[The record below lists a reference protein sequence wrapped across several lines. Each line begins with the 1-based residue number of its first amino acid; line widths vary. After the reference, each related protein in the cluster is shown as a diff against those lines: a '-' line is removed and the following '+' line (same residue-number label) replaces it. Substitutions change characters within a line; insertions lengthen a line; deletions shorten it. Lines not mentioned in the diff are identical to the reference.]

1 MEVKNIKLPEL
12 GHIGLVVNNVENYAN
27 LLSDKLGMHEFDIY
41 YFEPNIARVKGEK
54 IESFKLKIAI
64 SEFTNK
70 VKIELIQPII
80 DGGFFS
86 EYLKQKGN
94 GINHLAFYVQDLKKW
109 REYFL
114 ENGCKIFYEA
124 TAQDKIRG
132 KRQVF
137 YTKIND
143 LNYYYEFAQLSQ

>member
-1 MEVKNIKLPEL
+1 MEVKNLKIPEL
-12 GHIGLVVNNVENYAN
+12 GHIGLVVDNVENYDN
-27 LLSDKLGMHEFDIY
+27 LLSDKLGMREFDIY
-41 YFEPNIARVKGEK
+41 YFEPSIARVNGEK

-64 SEFTNK
+64 SEFINK

-86 EYLKQKGN
+86 EYLKRNGN
-94 GINHLAFYVQDLKKW
+94 GINHLAFYVQDIKKW

-124 TAQDKIRG
+124 IAQDEIRG

>member
-1 MEVKNIKLPEL
+1 MKVKSIKLPEL

-27 LLSDKLGMHEFDIY
+27 LLSDKLGMDKFDIY
-41 YFEPNIARVKGEK
+41 YFEPSIARVNEKK

-64 SEFTNK
+64 SEFNNK
-70 VKIELIQPII
+70 VKVELIEPII
-80 DGGFFS
+80 DGGFYR

-94 GINHLAFYVQDLKKW
+94 GINHLAFYVQDIKRW

-114 ENGCKIFYEA
+114 ENGYKIFYEA
-124 TAQDKIRG
+124 IAQDKIRG
-132 KRQVF
+132 KRQIF
-137 YTKIND
+137 YTKLND